1 LVLEELDKW
10 CFSGISAI
18 ICLFYFYEHGEYSAR
33 KNGTFEKLFRMK
45 YTEKK
50 PAILVLEDGTVFLG
64 KAAGATG
71 TTTGE
76 ICFNTGMTGYQEIF
90 TDPSYFGQ
98 ILLATH
104 VHIGNYGI
112 HPDEV
117 ESDGIKISG
126 LVCRGFNVEYS
137 RPSATKSIQ
146 EYFEEQKIVA
156 ICDVDTRAIVRHIRS
171 KGAMNCI
178 ISSDIL
184 DPKELKKMLADVP
197 SMAGLELSSMVTT
210 SAAYHF
216 GDPKAKLKV
225 AVMDFG
231 VKKNIL
237 RCLANRGCYL
247 KVFPAKTAFEDIK
260 AWNPDGIL
268 LSNGP
273 GDPAAMPYAVKTVK
287 EILSSNI
294 PVFGICLGHQ
304 LLAEACGIGTYK
316 MFNGHRGINHPVKNI
331 ITGRCEVT
339 SQNHG
344 FAIVEEDVKKSK
356 TVEVTH
362 VNLNDDT
369 IEGIRVKDSVAFSV
383 QYHPEAA
390 PGPHDSAYLFDDF
403 VSAMKRV
410 EVEQ

>member
-1 LVLEELDKW
+1 
-10 CFSGISAI
+10 
-18 ICLFYFYEHGEYSAR
+18 
-33 KNGTFEKLFRMK
+33 MK

-50 PAILVLEDGTVFLG
+50 PAILVLEDGTVFHG
-64 KAAGATG
+64 KAAGAIG

-117 ESDGIKISG
+117 ESDGVKISG
-126 LVCRGFNVEYS
+126 LVCRGFNETYS
-137 RPSATKSIQ
+137 RPTATKSIQ
-146 EYFEEQKIVA
+146 QYFEEQKVVA

-178 ISSDIL
+178 ISSEIL
-184 DPKELKKMLADVP
+184 DVEKLKKMLKEVP

-210 SAAYHF
+210 TAPYF
-216 GDPKAKLKV
+216 YGDPNATLKV
-225 AVMDFG
+225 AVLDFG
-231 VKKNIL
+231 VKKNII
-237 RCLANRGCYL
+237 RSLAKRGCY
-247 KVFPAKTAFEDIK
+247 VQIFPARTGFSEIK
-260 AWNPDGIL
+260 KWNPDGIL

-273 GDPAAMPYAVKTVK
+273 GDPAVMQYAVRTVK
-287 EILSSNI
+287 EILTSNI

-316 MFNGHRGINHPVKNI
+316 MFNGHRGINHPVKNLVS
-331 ITGRCEVT
+331 GKCEIT

-344 FAIVEEDVKKSK
+344 FAVVEEDVKKSN

-362 VNLNDDT
+362 VNLNDGT
-369 IEGIRVKDSVAFSV
+369 IEGIRVKDVVAFSV

-390 PGPHDSAYLFDDF
+390 PGPHDSAYLFDEF
-403 VSAMKRV
+403 VEEMKNVVVERV
-410 EVEQ
+410 